1 MIRTF
6 WTPKEDAVLSYL
18 YPDNRTAD
26 ILAFLP
32 GKTKSSLYYRA
43 EKLGLKKSPGLVARL
58 ASEAMQNPNHGG
70 RRCQFQKGH
79 DTWNKGTHFVAG
91 GRSIETRF
99 KKGQRPHTW
108 NPIGHER
115 ITRDGILERKI
126 SDTGVTRVDY
136 QPVHRLLWL
145 ESGNAIPSGHIVVF
159 KDGNRSNICIENLE
173 CISRQENMRR
183 NSYHQYGAEVAK
195 VVQLRGAIT
204 RQINKLEKS
213 REPKHQRS
221 A

>member
-1 MIRTF
+1 MTRTF
-6 WTPKEDAVLSYL
+6 WTPKEDAVLAYL

-32 GKTKSSLYYRA
+32 GKTKSGLYYRA

-58 ASEAMQNPNHGG
+58 AAEAMQNPDHGG
-70 RRCQFQKGH
+70 RRCQFKKGH
-79 DTWNKGTHFVAG
+79 DSWNKGIRFVAG
-91 GRSIETRF
+91 GRSAETRF

-136 QPVHRLLWL
+136 KPVHRLLWL
-145 ESGNAIPSGHIVVF
+145 EAGYSILPGHIVVF

-183 NSYHQYGAEVAK
+183 NTYHQYGPEVSKA
-195 VVQLRGAIT
+195 VQLRGAIT

-213 REPKHQRS
+213 HEPKHQRS

>member
-1 MIRTF
+1 MRTF
-6 WTPKEDAVLSYL
+6 WTPKEDAVLAYL

-26 ILAFLP
+26 ILPFLP

-43 EKLGLKKSPGLVARL
+43 EKLGLKKSPGLAARL
-58 ASEAMQNPNHGG
+58 TAEAMANPNHGG
-70 RRCQFQKGH
+70 RKAHFKKGEP
-79 DTWNKGTHFVAG
+79 TWNKGKSYMPG
-91 GRSIETRF
+91 GRCSDGWF
-99 KKGQRPHTW
+99 QKGRRPHTW

-136 QPVHRLLWL
+136 QPVHRLVWL
-145 ESGNAIPSGHIVVF
+145 ESGNAIPHGHIVVF